1 MTPQLSKVLYSFSG
15 SCALLYCQCNAQ
27 AAQAAHAR
35 YFKQLKLK
43 RDLSGPKSLTKA
55 RVEPDWPRLRKED
68 PVRFMAL
75 YKADY
80 IYTMERTNLKWN
92 KARATPPSKAVRI

>member
-1 MTPQLSKVLYSFSG
+1 M
-15 SCALLYCQCNAQ
+15 
-27 AAQAAHAR
+27 AHAR
-35 YFKQLKLK
+35 RFKLLKLY
-43 RDLSGPKSLTKA
+43 LSGPKSLTKV

-80 IYTMERTNLKWN
+80 IYTTKRTNLKWN
-92 KARATPPSKAVRI
+92 KTRATRPSPPSVRK